1 MKNNMDWT
9 LVQSFLAV
17 AEEGSLSG
25 AARRLGMTQPSLG
38 RHVKLL
44 EEALG
49 VTLFTRAAHGLE
61 LTETGESLL
70 APARDMLA
78 ASNRLSLV
86 AEGHSERLSGTV
98 RITASEVVSHYHLP
112 RIFAAIRMQEPEIQL
127 ELVPSDTTE
136 NLLFRE
142 ADIAIRMYRP
152 TQLDVVTKHVGDM
165 SVGLYAAKSYIAR
178 KGRMAQLEDVWNHD
192 FIGFDKS
199 DLIIRLFRE
208 MGLEVDR
215 NFFPVRTDA
224 QTVYWELVRAGAGI
238 GAMQSVLGDAEPVLE
253 RLEVDIPLPPM
264 PVWLTAPE
272 VLRGNPRIRRVYD
285 LLAEAMAG
293 ICD

>member
-1 MKNNMDWT
+1 MDWT

-17 AEEGSLSG
+17 AEEGSLSA
-25 AARRLGMTQPSLG
+25 AARRLGMTQPSIG

-49 VTLFTRAAHGLE
+49 VTLFTRAARGLA

-70 APARDMLA
+70 GPARDMLA

-86 AEGHSERLSGTV
+86 AEGQSERLSGTV
-98 RITASEVVSHYHLP
+98 RVTASEIVSHHHLP
-112 RIFAAIRMQEPEIQL
+112 RIFAAIRMQEPDIQL

-152 TQLDVVTKHVGDM
+152 TQLDVITRHVGDM

-178 KGRMAQLEDVWNHD
+178 KGRLTRPEEVWDHD

-199 DLIIRLFRE
+199 DLIIRFFRE
-208 MGLEVDR
+208 MNLDVDR
-215 NFFPVRTDA
+215 NFFPVRTDS
-224 QTVYWELVRAGAGI
+224 QPVYWEMVRAGAGI
-238 GAMQSVLGDAEPVLE
+238 GAMQTILGDADPALE
-253 RLEVDIPLPPM
+253 KLHVAIPIPPM
-264 PVWLTAPE
+264 QVWLTAPE
-272 VLRGNPRIRRVYD
+272 ILRHNPRMRRVFD
-285 LLAEAMAG
+285 LLTAELMLVTDAK
-293 ICD
+293 